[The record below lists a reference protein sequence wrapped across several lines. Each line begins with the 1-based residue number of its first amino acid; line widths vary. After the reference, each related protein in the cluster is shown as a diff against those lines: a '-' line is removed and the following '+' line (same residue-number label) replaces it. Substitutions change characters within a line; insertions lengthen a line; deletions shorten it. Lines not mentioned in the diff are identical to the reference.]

1 MIAGDGTPRAYTD
14 TCRRRVNVTV
24 RRTRPM
30 AAVRL
35 ATSRRSAST
44 CTTIA
49 RRASS
54 SLGRVVAALI
64 KSANAAWMILVS
76 DIRARRAVVAGE
88 LDEHANVDAYGDD
101 AVVTEVWTARS
112 LAT

>member
-1 MIAGDGTPRAYTD
+1 
-14 TCRRRVNVTV
+14 
-24 RRTRPM
+24 
-30 AAVRL
+30 
-35 ATSRRSAST
+35 
-44 CTTIA
+44 
-49 RRASS
+49 
-54 SLGRVVAALI
+54 
-64 KSANAAWMILVS
+64 MILVS